1 MPLGRICLNNKTIC
15 GIANDLQVIKS
26 QLQADQNITNC
37 KSADQSQILS
47 SQLVFSHEWNLSR
60 RVIMIISLNGAGNA
74 LSSLLS

>member
-1 MPLGRICLNNKTIC
+1 MPLGRICLNNKTIRV
-15 GIANDLQVIKS
+15 IANDLQVIKP

-37 KSADQSQILS
+37 KSAVQSQILS